1 MKHLFIPYNLALL
14 AKQKNFNEPV
24 IALYDEFIE
33 IDQERVLMSAVN
45 EMGILTGIKS
55 LSLAY
60 SIGVPSYQQLLD
72 WFREKHNLLIIPNTA
87 DNKGNWSWIISSVV
101 LSIGSPY
108 DWDSNETYPSYY
120 EALNNAL
127 EEAFKLI

>member
-1 MKHLFIPYNLALL
+1 MKHLFVPYEIALL

-55 LSLAY
+55 LSVAY

-72 WFREKHNLLIIPNTA
+72 WFREKHKQFIVIMPKATPSN
-87 DNKGNWSWIISSVV
+87 SVV
-101 LSIGSPY
+101 YYQYEGVQKRNWENCY
-108 DWDSNETYPSYY
+108 EDYY
-120 EALNNAL
+120 EALNKAL